1 MSRDMT
7 EVELGERAA
16 LELWLETGT
25 KYTTEE
31 TTLVHILRR
40 RSLGMQPAHRPW
52 YPLWQQ
58 DRDREGVLR

>member
-16 LELWLETGT
+16 LELRLENNAR
-25 KYTTEE
+25 YSTEE
-31 TTLVHILRR
+31 GRLAYIIRR
-40 RSLGMQPAHRPW
+40 RGHGLRPAHRPW